1 MWILKVPF
9 NPPEKQPFRGACP
22 PVFHH
27 SKSTRRPCGASPNQI
42 VRGNNKTEKRIRR
55 HPPGK
60 VSVINEH
67 WPDGAS
73 ILHLQPRNLLF
84 ALVNYFFANRVLPLD
99 FNAIH
104 ALPRLDDKINLASL
118 ESFGLVLPVIRNHK
132 SPKGIKMTFVIFMP
146 LLDIVSHRI
155 QRPLVRTSRTAAASI
170 SQSARKTA
178 ISRPPLQFLSALMKP
193 SAWWRTLDVVKKCW
207 GCVKRQIG
215 NAVLGASVVYA

>member
-1 MWILKVPF
+1 MVWHVRRQLLTISPFPSIDIAKCQRIILTIIGRRP
-9 NPPEKQPFRGACP
+9 PFRKP
-22 PVFHH
+22 PAHQG
-27 SKSTRRPCGASPNQI
+27 PLPLPGCDASPNQI

-84 ALVNYFFANRVLPLD
+84 ALVNYFLANRVLPLD

-118 ESFGLVLPVIRNHK
+118 ESFGLVLPVIRNLK

-155 QRPLVRTSRTAAASI
+155 QRPLARTSHAAAAPI
-170 SQSARKTA
+170 SQSARKAA
-178 ISRPPLQFLSALMKP
+178 ISRGLSSQVCRVEPL
-193 SAWWRTLDVVKKCW
+193 
-207 GCVKRQIG
+207 
-215 NAVLGASVVYA
+215 